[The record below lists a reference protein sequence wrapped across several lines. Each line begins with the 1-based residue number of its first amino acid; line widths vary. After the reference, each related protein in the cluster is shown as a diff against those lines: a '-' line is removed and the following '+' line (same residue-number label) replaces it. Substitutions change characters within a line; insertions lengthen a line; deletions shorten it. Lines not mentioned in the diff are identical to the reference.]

1 MIFYAALPAQLS
13 GSLVSPQ
20 LAFHPG
26 ALLRSARTGDRCAEY

>member
-26 ALLRSARTGDRCAEY
+26 RCCVRADE